1 MQDEVKKLQ
10 RLIENAGK
18 ILIASHIGPDGDAVA
33 SSLLLYKI
41 FKLNYPQTPLQ
52 IALEEKPYGLD
63 FLPGVNELEAKPL
76 LETLEAFKPDL
87 LIILDANNVNRISRR
102 PDEVREYIKSS
113 GLKLVII
120 DHHEPENIE
129 ANHLYIN
136 SSSPAVTLDVYE
148 IFFQELSYEK
158 PDGYAQIAATGIY
171 TDTGGFINRNLNYR
185 KTFEVIPKL
194 IADGA
199 DLEEIANNLNRIS
212 ENGFKVLRELI
223 DNTGFGDGYTFSY
236 ISDEVARNPENLEA
250 IRQATDIFRSE
261 FLRNIDSRSWG
272 FIIYRDS
279 LATNATYSASFR
291 AVSGGQDVSKI
302 AGKLG
307 GGGHKPAAGAKFEAN
322 SLEEAIKKVQS
333 VIMEP

>member
-1 MQDEVKKLQ
+1 MNEEVKKLQ
-10 RLIENAGK
+10 RLIEGAGK
-18 ILIASHIGPDGDAVA
+18 ILITSHIGPDGDAVA
-33 SSLLLYKI
+33 SCLLLYKI
-41 FKLNYPQTPLQ
+41 FQLNYPQTAVR

-63 FLPGVNELEAKPL
+63 FLPGVTELEVKPL
-76 LETLEAFKPDL
+76 PETLEAFKPDL
-87 LIILDANNVNRISRR
+87 LIALDANNVNRLSRH
-102 PDEVREYIKSS
+102 PDEVREHIKSS

-129 ANHLYIN
+129 ANQLYIN
-136 SSSPAVTLDVYE
+136 NSSPAVTLDVYE
-148 IFFQELSYEK
+148 IFFHELSYEK
-158 PDGYAQIAATGIY
+158 PDGYAQVAATGIY

-185 KTFEVIPKL
+185 KTFEIMPQL

-199 DLEEIANNLNRIS
+199 DLEDIANNLNRIG

-223 DNTGFGDGYTFSY
+223 DNTASGDGYTFSY
-236 ISDEVARNPENLEA
+236 ISDELAKNPENLEA

-261 FLRNIDSRSWG
+261 FLRNIDGKNWG
-272 FIIYRDS
+272 FIVYRDS
-279 LATNATYSASFR
+279 LAPKDVYSVSFR

-322 SLEEAIKKVQS
+322 SIEEAINKVQL